1 MSKANNRVKGERVI
15 FTDLKLN
22 AACAAQKVL
31 VDAKGFKKENVPTYL
46 MLTVTELSE
55 ACEADRKGKHADFR
69 AFRDIYA
76 GALEH
81 AKNIGEE
88 CPEDL
93 AYKVSFENSIKDTI
107 EDEIADAFL
116 RLMHFCGE
124 YGIDIERHI
133 QAKAAYNQLR
143 PAKHGKAY

>member
-1 MSKANNRVKGERVI
+1 MSKDKNRVKGERVI
-15 FTDLKLN
+15 FADLHLN
-22 AACAAQKVL
+22 AACSAQKVL

-55 ACEADRKGKHADFR
+55 ACEADRKGKHAKFNEFT
-69 AFRDIYA
+69 ALYA
-76 GALEH
+76 GALEQ
-81 AKNIGEE
+81 AKIDG
-88 CPEDL
+88 CEDAESL
-93 AYKVSFENSIKDTI
+93 AYKVAFENSIKDTI
-107 EDEIADAFL
+107 EDEISDAFL

-143 PAKHGKAY
+143 PARHGKAY

>member
-55 ACEADRKGKHADFR
+55 ACEADRKGKHAKFNEFR
-69 AFRDIYA
+69 AVYA
-76 GALEH
+76 GALEQ
-81 AKNIGEE
+81 AKRNGEE
-88 CPEDL
+88 DPESL
-93 AYKVSFENSIKDTI
+93 AYKVAFEMTIKDTI